1 MWFEWCYGEWYWCR
15 RFVGNFFD
23 LIELLVGVCVGNGY
37 CYYYFDCIYFVYL
50 LVEILFGYVGYCLIF
65 FGV

>member
-1 MWFEWCYGEWYWCR
+1 MRFERRYGEWYRRR

-37 CYYYFDCIYFVYL
+37 RYYYFDCIYFVYL
-50 LVEILFGYVGYCLIF
+50 LAEISFGYVGYCLIF
-65 FGV
+65 FGA